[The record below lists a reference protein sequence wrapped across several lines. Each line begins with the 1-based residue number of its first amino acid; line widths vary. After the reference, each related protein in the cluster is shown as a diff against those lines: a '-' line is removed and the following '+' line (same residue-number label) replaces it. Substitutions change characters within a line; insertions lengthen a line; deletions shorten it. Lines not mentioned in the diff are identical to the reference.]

1 MQRLIL
7 SPKKLADRLHL
18 KEDFNVLEID
28 SGSGYFS
35 VEVARC
41 IPQGHLELF
50 DLQKRCLKKHVIRLS
65 QHPKVIRSIIY
76 HRTARRP

>member
-28 SGSGYFS
+28 PGSGYFS

-50 DLQKRCLKKHVIRLS
+50 DLQKEMLEK
-65 QHPKVIRSIIY
+65 
-76 HRTARRP
+76 ARHKIEAAS